1 MTRLRFRPPALAGL
15 ALVLPSL
22 LGAQQSGISQAFDLE
37 RRGNYAAAA
46 DAYRALLVS
55 RPSEVAALL
64 GLERVLV
71 PLNREAEILP
81 QVRAA
86 LAASPR
92 SGAVFGV
99 ALRAWAAAELPD
111 SMRAV
116 AERWGQVAPG
126 DEAPYREW
134 GAAALTRQDRQAAR
148 EAYTLGRTR
157 LDRPDALAAELAQLA
172 ISEGDYLAAVREWIP
187 AVRRLP
193 GYRVTAVSTLSAAP
207 AERRPALLAAL
218 NGETDFP
225 VRRLEAELRVRW
237 GDPLGGLAVLEG
249 ALPQSRAPAVDALRG
264 LLDQLRGQRS
274 QEALLAQARALDA
287 IAQRSQEPAASRIR
301 LEAAQAYSASGD
313 LESARRLLTG
323 LARDDAG
330 PGSVSAGAATTLLTV
345 LIGDG
350 KLDEAARRLEELR
363 PTLPSDEYLDLR
375 RRIALGWIR
384 AGNLGRADSMVGA
397 DSSIDGLALH
407 GRIRLYRGEL
417 SAATEA
423 FKAAGPYAGDRS
435 EATRRTL
442 LLALLQPIEADTMAA
457 LGEALWSLERG
468 DTSAAQKGLDS
479 VAGTLPPA
487 KGGAE
492 VRLLAGRL
500 AAAEGRSE
508 EAERLYRAAASPAAP
523 GTAPAAELALAELLV
538 RERRREDA
546 VALLE
551 HLILT
556 YPESA
561 LVPQARRLLD
571 QTRGGVPQT

>member
-1 MTRLRFRPPALAGL
+1 MTRLRFRPPALAGV